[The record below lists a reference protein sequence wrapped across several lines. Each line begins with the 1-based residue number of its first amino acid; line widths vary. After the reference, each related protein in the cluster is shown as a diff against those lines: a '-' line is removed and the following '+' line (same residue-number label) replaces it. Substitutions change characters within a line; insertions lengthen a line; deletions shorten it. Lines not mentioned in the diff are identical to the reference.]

1 MSLAKL
7 IQRFS
12 GVAELPVE
20 IPEIRDA
27 VVDLGFQDHIIFHPE
42 PIDPTQLRGIF
53 YQYTLRD
60 PPPYG
65 DPRLCTL
72 IVYSGVLPIDW
83 QRVVCGKELVH
94 VMDARVA
101 HTKTSDEINDL
112 IIKILGPLSTEDFG
126 LADFVAAKDKL
137 ALYQILPVLF
147 PDAARKVAAAKLTS
161 GEKIENIATWACL
174 PLLLTRMVMTEEWP
188 AIEERNLRYL
198 TADFCFCRQLM
209 NLRACA

>member
-7 IQRFS
+7 IHQFS
-12 GVAELPVE
+12 EAEKLPVE

-27 VVDLGFQDHIIFHPE
+27 IVALGFQDEIIFHPE
-42 PIDPTQLRGIF
+42 PIDPAQLRGVF

-65 DPRLCTL
+65 DQRLCTL
-72 IVYSGVLPIDW
+72 IVYSGMLPVDW
-83 QRVVCGKELVH
+83 RRVVCGKELIH

-101 HTKTSDEINDL
+101 HTKTADEINDL
-112 IIKILGPLSTEDFG
+112 LIKLLGPFSTEDFG

-147 PDAARKVAAAKLTS
+147 PVSARKSAAAKLAS
-161 GEKIENIATWACL
+161 GEKTIEEIAAWACL
-174 PLLLTRMVMTEEWP
+174 PLQLTRMVMAEDWIAFEKEIC
-188 AIEERNLRYL
+188 AI
-198 TADFCFCRQLM
+198 
-209 NLRACA
+209 

>member
-1 MSLAKL
+1 MKSGQHARTFLLGRRMSLAKL
-7 IQRFS
+7 IQQFS

-27 VVDLGFQDHIIFHPE
+27 VVNLGFQDDIIFHPE
-42 PIDPTQLRGIF
+42 PIDPAKLRGIF

-65 DPRLCTL
+65 DQRLCTL
-72 IVYSGVLPIDW
+72 IVYSGVLSVDW

-101 HTKTSDEINDL
+101 HTRTADETNNLL
-112 IIKILGPLSTEDFG
+112 IKLLGPFSTEDFG

-147 PDAARKVAAAKLTS
+147 PEAARKAAAS
-161 GEKIENIATWACL
+161 SEKTVEEIATWACL
-174 PLLLTRMVMTEEWP
+174 PLPLTRLVMTDDWP
-188 AIEERNLRYL
+188 AIEKEI
-198 TADFCFCRQLM
+198 
-209 NLRACA
+209 CAI

>member
-12 GVAELPVE
+12 GTADLPVE

-27 VVDLGFQDHIIFHPE
+27 VCSLGFQDDIIFRPE

-65 DPRLCTL
+65 DQKLCTL
-72 IVYSGVLPIDW
+72 VVYSGLLPVDW

-101 HTKTSDEINDL
+101 HTKTAEEINNLL
-112 IIKILGPLSTEDFG
+112 IKLLGPFSTEDFG
-126 LADFVAAKDKL
+126 LADFVAAKDKM

-147 PDAARKVAAAKLTS
+147 PDAARKAAAAKLVS
-161 GEKIENIATWACL
+161 GEKTMADIAMWACL
-174 PLLLTRMVMTEEWP
+174 PLRLTELVMTDEWL
-188 AIEERNLRYL
+188 AIEKVVCE
-198 TADFCFCRQLM
+198 F
-209 NLRACA
+209 